1 MNTITPIT
9 STINGNL
16 TIVEQGNVVN
26 PECAFI
32 WSDNTNY
39 RAALILPTDANGQLQ
54 AAGMGALTGDVTGTA
69 GSYATTVTKINN
81 TAFAGTS
88 GHLVSFGAA
97 NIPADSGVVGANVTT
112 QTSNGAANELCTYTG
127 ANKVCVPGV
136 ATNAMLQNY
145 STTVNGE
152 ECDLGGTCSI
162 TAGVGFPA
170 TVTGITT
177 SGGIPYFSDTVTL
190 TSSGLLC
197 TQCLVLGGGAGG
209 SPATGNGDFTYATHT
224 LASGASGL
232 FDLHAITSTSGF
244 KVPVKAS
251 ETAAAAGVLDFDS
264 TNTNYH
270 GYVNGADSIFLNI
283 PSAPT
288 TGDLFDSAVSSGNTL
303 AHDSGIATA
312 NVVTQASNGAAGQIA
327 TYTGS
332 NKALVASATPT
343 LGASGTLGSM
353 TFGNATS
360 GTLTLEPAAGA
371 ITGTVLIPSGSD
383 TLVSLTGTQTL
394 TNKTLTTAALGS
406 STASTQTAGD
416 NSTKV
421 ATTAYT
427 NIAYNLVHTSGSP
440 YSMAGLSGFYWNNTA
455 STYSWTL
462 DAPVAGKQYCFGNYS
477 GRSGVLTITSTTSVY
492 IVYEGTNGTVTTG
505 TLVSGG
511 AKGDFVCMEG
521 VDTTHYMVTGAG
533 FGTWTNN

>member
-1 MNTITPIT
+1 MNSAPI
-9 STINGNL
+9 
-16 TIVEQGNVVN
+16 
-26 PECAFI
+26 PERTKFAF
-32 WSDNTNY
+32 
-39 RAALILPTDANGQLQ
+39 
-54 AAGMGALTGDVTGTA
+54 
-69 GSYATTVTKINN
+69 
-81 TAFAGTS
+81 
-88 GHLVSFGAA
+88 
-97 NIPADSGVVGANVTT
+97 
-112 QTSNGAANELCTYTG
+112 
-127 ANKVCVPGV
+127 PGV

-360 GTLTLEPAAGA
+360 GTLTLEPAAGVHHGNGA
-371 ITGTVLIPSGSD
+371 DTFRLGYARQSDGNANADEQDSDDCGAWLFDRSAHKQPETIRRRWRRRPTPISFTIPVL
-383 TLVSLTGTQTL
+383 
-394 TNKTLTTAALGS
+394 
-406 STASTQTAGD
+406 
-416 NSTKV
+416 
-421 ATTAYT
+421 
-427 NIAYNLVHTSGSP
+427 TSGSP
-440 YSMAGLSGFYWNNTA
+440 YSMAGLRES
-455 STYSWTL
+455 
-462 DAPVAGKQYCFGNYS
+462 
-477 GRSGVLTITSTTSVY
+477 
-492 IVYEGTNGTVTTG
+492 TG
-505 TLVSGG
+505 TTQPAATV
-511 AKGDFVCMEG
+511 A
-521 VDTTHYMVTGAG
+521 
-533 FGTWTNN
+533 N